1 METRETALVL
11 LAGREYAT
19 AELRQKLRG
28 QGHGPEAV
36 EEVLRALTEDG
47 LLSDGRFAESFVRSR
62 VAKGYGPVRI
72 GYELQQRAIDDALV
86 LECLARYQSEWSSR
100 VAAVRRKRFGTLLP
114 KDARERARQFRFLQ
128 YRGFTPDQIRA
139 LLAD

>member
-1 METRETALVL
+1 MAL
-11 LAGREYAT
+11 LARREYAT
-19 AELRQKLRG
+19 AELRHKLLGR
-28 QGHGPEAV
+28 GHGPDAV
-36 EEVLRALTEDG
+36 EEALHTLTEEG

-86 LECLARYQSEWSSR
+86 LECLDRYQSEWSSR

-114 KDARERARQFRFLQ
+114 KDARERARQSRFLQ